1 MMALLTAWVG
11 AGERK
16 RAGSGVPLFALLASL
31 LLARGATQPNC
42 ATYQDNVG
50 ATFKHTASRMAPCD
64 GKEQRTPCRLACSLL
79 LSCFPFP
86 GSAYLD
92 AVPRSTLC
100 RYYLNLT
107 HPNGEFHT
115 RNMPVVSGHGM
126 SCSVRGRVPLFY
138 ARPCV

>member
-1 MMALLTAWVG
+1 MYTSPHEGPWGGRSWGKSMPLHGGRRSGFLNEPRGNSGEFALALLVHRTVMMALLTAWVG

-64 GKEQRTPCRLACSLL
+64 GKEQRTPCR
-79 LSCFPFP
+79 
-86 GSAYLD
+86 
-92 AVPRSTLC
+92 
-100 RYYLNLT
+100 
-107 HPNGEFHT
+107 
-115 RNMPVVSGHGM
+115 
-126 SCSVRGRVPLFY
+126 
-138 ARPCV
+138 